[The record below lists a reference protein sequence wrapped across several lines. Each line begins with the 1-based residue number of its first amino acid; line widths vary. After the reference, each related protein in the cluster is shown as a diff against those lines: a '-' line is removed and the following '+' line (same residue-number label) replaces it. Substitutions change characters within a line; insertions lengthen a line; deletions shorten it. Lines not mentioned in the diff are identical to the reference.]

1 MKKYSSF
8 FFLMVVLLLDI
19 ASVAQVNI
27 IFQPALHGRN
37 LEGIFNFQTIS
48 SSTADLTARLKITL
62 REDRYGKV
70 LEATVPVI
78 QIRKGQQQFSRAFM
92 ENMAF
97 KYASNE
103 LASIT
108 QSTGRIPEGEY
119 EYCYELTLIGSK
131 PSGLPDFFENCF
143 THSLFPLTPLLLLDP
158 DDKEKICNTK
168 PTLVWQSPMPF
179 DPNASYRVLLAEQKK
194 GQLAVEALSFNL
206 PIINVPDV
214 KGTRL
219 IYPSHLPELQKGLRY
234 AWQVH
239 YIIDGR
245 LVQKSDIWTFSIEC
259 DEKQDSAEN
268 EESYR
273 ILKAFFNGDYYVAKQ
288 QLKFAIN
295 NDYGEGL
302 LSYSVYALK
311 EPDNK
316 IKGLP
321 SLRLQNGLNKYA
333 IDLKEHGGFKSGEH
347 YQLEVVLAD
356 RRKYYLRFTYKDQ

>member
-1 MKKYSSF
+1 MKKYVYHFLLMAFLLPGITSF
-8 FFLMVVLLLDI
+8 G
-19 ASVAQVNI
+19 QVNI
-27 IFQPALHGRN
+27 VFQPALHGRN
-37 LEGIFNFQTIS
+37 LEGVFNFQTIS
-48 SSTADLTARLKITL
+48 SSGTDLTARLKVTL

-70 LEATVPVI
+70 FEATVPLI
-78 QIRKGQQQFSRAFM
+78 KITKGQQQFSRAFM
-92 ENMAF
+92 ENTVF

-108 QSTGRIPEGEY
+108 QITGRIPEGEY

-131 PSGLPDFFENCF
+131 PSGIPDYYENCF

-179 DPNASYRVLLAEQKK
+179 DPNASYRVLLAELKK
-194 GQLAVEALSFNL
+194 GQLPVEALSYNM

-219 IYPSHLPELQKGLRY
+219 IYPSHLPELQKGLKY

-239 YIIDGR
+239 YTIDGR

-259 DEKQDSAEN
+259 EEKKDSVEN

-273 ILKAFFNGDYYVAKQ
+273 VLKPFFNGDYYIAKQ
-288 QLKFAIN
+288 HLKFAIN

-302 LSYSVYALK
+302 LSYVVYALNDP
-311 EPDNK
+311 ENK
-316 IKGLP
+316 VKGLP

-333 IDLKEHGGFKSGEH
+333 VDLKEHGGFKSGEH
-347 YQLEVVLAD
+347 YQLEVVLSD